1 MGIICN
7 QYIMQQRIHLVEGDD
22 ILFSI
27 PECFYV
33 DSHVMTAA
41 YISAVTAKH
50 WPICDEA
57 G

>member
-1 MGIICN
+1 
-7 QYIMQQRIHLVEGDD
+7 MQQRIHLVEGDD